1 MILLVHNERMNDTTR
16 GVALVI
22 GSCIS
27 LQLGAALAISLFPTL
42 GVGTTMLLRLGIA
55 SACLLV
61 VVRPRLRGYNLAQWR
76 IMGAYGVSLGVMNSL
91 FYASIARI
99 PLGTAV
105 TIEFIGPLVL
115 AAVLSRRLR
124 DLLWVALAM
133 LGIGMLGLESLHGAT
148 LDPLGVAFAL
158 GAGVCWA
165 AYILTSAR
173 VGKQVDGSSG
183 LAIGMLVAALTTIP
197 LGIGGLP
204 NLTWSTACTAVLAA
218 ILASVL
224 PYSFEFAALRR
235 LPEAVFGIL
244 LSLEPAF
251 AATFGWLLL
260 DQPITAPTAL
270 AVVAVVAA
278 SVGTTLNAA
287 KAAPE
292 TVVVS
297 DAAQISNSTTARD
310 AAHDLAHDGDHGAT
324 QNAAP
329 ESEQHGR

>member
-1 MILLVHNERMNDTTR
+1 MLWVVHNERMNDTTR

-27 LQLGAALAISLFPTL
+27 LQLGAALAVSLFPSI

-55 SACLLV
+55 SLCVLAI
-61 VVRPRLRGYNLAQWR
+61 VRPRLRGYTGAQWR
-76 IMGAYGVSLGVMNSL
+76 IMPAYGVSLGVMNSL

-124 DLLWVALAM
+124 DLLWVGLAV
-133 LGIGMLGLESLHGAT
+133 LGIGILGLESLHGAA

-165 AYILTSAR
+165 AYILTSSR
-173 VGKQVDGSSG
+173 VGQRIDGSSG

-197 LGIGGLP
+197 LGIGGLS
-204 NLTWSTACTAVLAA
+204 NLTWSLAGTAVLAA

-235 LPEAVFGIL
+235 LPESVFGIL

-297 DAAQISNSTTARD
+297 DAANLASSTPSQKPR
-310 AAHDLAHDGDHGAT
+310 H
-324 QNAAP
+324 NEEP
-329 ESEQHGR
+329 EVQQPKS